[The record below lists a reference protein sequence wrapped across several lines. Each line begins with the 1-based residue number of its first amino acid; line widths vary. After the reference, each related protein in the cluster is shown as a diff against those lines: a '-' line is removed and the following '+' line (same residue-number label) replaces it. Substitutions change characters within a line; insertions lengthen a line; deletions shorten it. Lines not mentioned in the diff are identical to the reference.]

1 MRSKVHIHKF
11 IFNFFFIKIF
21 SSTIR
26 IRGAYLTYFHC
37 RLSKRKMTSSPKEA
51 NLSSLFVDVDIRMLF
66 QCHLST
72 LVHRIYLTYTFQN
85 NIKPSAYRL
94 HSITHKLN
102 NMKSERWISKTFH
115 QDKLRY
121 RERYQRNEPV
131 KKSTLIPE
139 LSFDS
144 KGKYPLIIIPDGQF
158 LRKYLKFL
166 EEWGSQNS
174 MLKGKTDQFIF
185 ILLESVAEIMDY
197 RNSSPCLNIPG
208 DDGNHA
214 KESAAINERRRI
226 AALLQDFH
234 PDKGHAEV
242 VFTVFADLSGKFSDD
257 GDRDEFDLFDYRNL
271 TIADRSRCSILRAAT
286 LLGEKYMEDAYN
298 MIILSEDE
306 TLLSSSIKHDTP
318 KIMNCQQLLDFLIE
332 ENTEEYLIRDHW
344 ENVIESCKNEYELRN
359 FTLVLDQGD
368 SSYMDNYLHFEHFSP
383 EALESGLSQKKFFRS
398 TLKVSNE
405 NYKEGYASVQIDG
418 SSTKYFLNEI
428 SGHFNRCIHD
438 DTVVIEP
445 LPRDQWEEP
454 IGRKR
459 LVHISNLD
467 ENNEIALKARRE
479 SCQNPIP
486 TARVV
491 GLHKTSRQRRKFVAT
506 IVPPKGRAKQED
518 SHILVVPM
526 DSKIP
531 IIRIKTRIQHEVIL
545 NKRLLVEIDKWEL
558 GSMYPLGH
566 IVKVLGEV
574 GDLNTEIACLLLEYG
589 VDLSP
594 FSANAL
600 ACLPIVSGDG
610 WKIDPSEIEKR
621 RDLRDLRIFSV
632 DPVGCQDIDDTMHAR
647 RLKSGDIEVGV
658 HIADVTHFVKQN
670 SALDKEAARRATT
683 FYLVDRRFDMLPSI
697 ISGNLASLHDQ
708 VDRLAVSVIW
718 TLSPDLETVKDVWYG
733 RTVIHNVQAMTYE
746 QAHNILHDIDPEGHG
761 YQHPPP
767 LTAGCPVNKT
777 LIKDLKHDLFLLT
790 KLARKLRKDRETNGA
805 VDLSSGDKGS
815 ELKFVLNE
823 RGEPT
828 KVVPKK
834 ELEIHHTVAELMI
847 YANRY
852 VAEKI
857 YSYFPD
863 VALLRVHG
871 FAKADNFEELELL
884 MKSTGIAFDG
894 ESNKSLAASL
904 RKARELGSGS
914 INNSLFQSLATRAM
928 SEAQYICTGDF
939 HEEAGL
945 THYGLGID
953 YYTHFTSPIRRY
965 ADVIVHRLLLES
977 LQDTNSQRFQN
988 ISQKVSVPIAA
999 VPESN
1004 AVSVLSG
1011 EGLNV
1016 DEGETESS
1024 FEDDAFLDSL
1034 IEGAEEL
1041 VLDSAG
1047 ETRKSVDKESKEEL
1061 FESLVPSYETTELSK
1076 TCEIL
1081 NSQNRTA
1088 KLSSMEC
1095 QRLFLSL
1102 YFRDNKDITDAV
1114 VTDVKQNGMIVY
1126 VPKYDMK
1133 GPVFLADKR
1142 GNVQIDPSLIDLP
1155 LTSGLP
1161 PSSGFASLEHCRMF
1175 PEGTCTLIDHDKV
1188 EVTIPSS
1195 PFKLSFQRL
1204 DVIKVHLSCDLDS
1217 VIARVPLPKLHLT
1230 STGKRYISRQ
1240 DQHLLPEKGVRK
1252 ISESTRKNDSPL
1264 VKSIVEPIS
1273 IYSILSSISI
1283 NSTLQDTDIRSHNK
1297 QTSKSKRRVQKL
1309 KGRMYMNGY
1318 KDEILNPKDET
1329 FDHNDYHT
1337 ASITNQAIVGDYNA
1351 SRQIEREATSR
1362 MQRIAAERRNAKRSK
1377 AMKRK

>member
-1 MRSKVHIHKF
+1 
-11 IFNFFFIKIF
+11 
-21 SSTIR
+21 
-26 IRGAYLTYFHC
+26 
-37 RLSKRKMTSSPKEA
+37 
-51 NLSSLFVDVDIRMLF
+51 
-66 QCHLST
+66 
-72 LVHRIYLTYTFQN
+72 
-85 NIKPSAYRL
+85 
-94 HSITHKLN
+94 
-102 NMKSERWISKTFH
+102 MKSERWISKTFH

-121 RERYQRNEPV
+121 RERYQRNETL

-139 LSFDS
+139 LDFDS
-144 KGKYPLIIIPDGQF
+144 KGKSPLIIIPDGQF

-166 EEWGSQNS
+166 EEWGSQHS
-174 MLKGKTDQFIF
+174 MLKGKFDKFIF
-185 ILLESVAEIMDY
+185 ILLESAAEIMDY

-208 DDGNHA
+208 SDGNR
-214 KESAAINERRRI
+214 KESTAINERKRI
-226 AALLQDFH
+226 SALLQDFH
-234 PDKGHAEV
+234 PDKGHADV
-242 VFTVFADLSGKFSDD
+242 VYRGFADLSGKFTFDD
-257 GDRDEFDLFDYRNL
+257 GDRDEFDIFDYRNMA
-271 TIADRSRCSILRAAT
+271 IADRSRCSILRAAT
-286 LLGEKYMEDAYN
+286 LLVEKYMEDAYN

-306 TLLSSSIKHDTP
+306 TLLSSSIANDKL
-318 KIMNCQQLLDFLIE
+318 KIMNCQQLLDFLTE
-332 ENTEEYLIRDHW
+332 KNAEEYLIRDHW
-344 ENVIESCKNEYELRN
+344 ENVIDSCKKEYELRN
-359 FTLVLDQGD
+359 FTPVLDQGD
-368 SSYMDNYLHFEHFSP
+368 SYMDNYLHFEHLSP
-383 EALESGLSQKKFFRS
+383 EELESGLSQKKLFRS

-454 IGRKR
+454 VGRKR

-467 ENNEIALKARRE
+467 ENNEIALKAKRE
-479 SCQNPIP
+479 SCQNPVP

-491 GLHKTSRQRRKFVAT
+491 GLHKTTRQRRKFVAT
-506 IVPPKGRAKQED
+506 MVPPKGRVKQED

-531 IIRIKTRIQHEVIL
+531 IIRIKTRIHHEVIL
-545 NKRLLVEIDKWEL
+545 NQRLLVEIDNWEL

-566 IVKVLGEV
+566 IVKLLGEV
-574 GDLNTEIACLLLEYG
+574 GDLNTEIACLLREYG

-600 ACLPIVSGDG
+600 ACLPIVGDEG

-718 TLSPDLETVKDVWYG
+718 TLSPDFETVKDVWYG

-777 LIKDLKHDLFLLT
+777 FIKDLKHDLLLLT
-790 KLARKLRKDRETNGA
+790 KLARKLRKDREINGA
-805 VDLSSGDKGS
+805 VDLSSGDRGS

-834 ELEIHHTVAELMI
+834 ELEIHHTIAELMI

-857 YSYFPD
+857 YSQFPD

-884 MKSTGIAFDG
+884 MKSSGVDFDG
-894 ESNKSLAASL
+894 KSNKSLAASL
-904 RKARELGSGS
+904 GKARELGSGS

-977 LQDTNSQRFQN
+977 LQDTNSQRIQN

-999 VPESN
+999 VPDSN

-1016 DEGETESS
+1016 DEGETEYS

-1041 VLDSAG
+1041 VLGSVG
-1047 ETRKSVDKESKEEL
+1047 ETRESTDKQLKEEL
-1061 FESLVPSYETTELSK
+1061 FTSLVPSYETTELSK

-1133 GPVFLADKR
+1133 GPVFLADKG
-1142 GNVQIDPSLIDLP
+1142 GNVQIDPSLVGLP

-1175 PEGTCTLIDHDKV
+1175 PEGTCTLIDEDKV

-1195 PFKLSFQRL
+1195 PSKLSFQRL
-1204 DVIKVHLSCDLDS
+1204 DVIKVHLSCALDS
-1217 VIARVPLPKLHLT
+1217 VVARVPPPKLHLT
-1230 STGKRYISRQ
+1230 SAGNKYIPRQ
-1240 DQHLLPEKGVRK
+1240 DQHRPTEKGVVK
-1252 ISESTRKNDSPL
+1252 ISASIRKTDSPL
-1264 VKSIVEPIS
+1264 VKSTVEPLS
-1273 IYSILSSISI
+1273 IYSILASISI
-1283 NSTLQDTDIRSHNK
+1283 NSMLQDTDIRSHHK
-1297 QTSKSKRRVQKL
+1297 QTFKSKRRVQKL
-1309 KGRMYMNGY
+1309 KGRIYMNGY

-1337 ASITNQAIVGDYNA
+1337 TSITNQAIVGDYNA
-1351 SRQIEREATSR
+1351 SRQIEREATAR